1 MRFVSIYTLSNGPI
15 VNPVYA
21 RVAAGTTST
30 PYVAGMPLSSG
41 DLLVIDALTCP
52 ASDVP
57 LGFPALDAGAAL
69 LLLDAGDDHKKAL
82 AGNIGFRSHGAS
94 RGYHVAKRRSGS
106 GATRCCISEVGDST
120 APASLYCASGA
131 GNQEQ
136 GTLQPATL
144 QVIYEN
150 QVETQPMTEEDADF
164 FVASL
169 TTAAVATTDAGTP
182 PDGLIWFTWIY
193 SRSHSF
199 TASGSYNSDADLGPP
214 PSRTITANL
223 TYTFQGALNNSTQSG
238 SFQFLGLQERGI
250 YQNNGMASNTDT
262 SCGWTLGS
270 ICPSFSAPASLYWYD
285 SSPSNTN
292 NVSTVTT
299 GSSVTVGFN
308 AGTSGGGGNASYTY
322 SNSVTENIT
331 DWYITQQTS
340 ANWIY
345 AQNTPFDGN
354 TTDPSKINDSRGWNG
369 LIDTSTF
376 PVISTSSLQ
385 FAADCVWKTNTVL
398 TGEISISVVNL
409 MRVDYLMVDKV
420 LGFGNAWA
428 DWWKQS
434 NPSDGFSIDMSV
446 LT

>member
-1 MRFVSIYTLSNGPI
+1 MPIYTLSKAAI
-15 VNPVYA
+15 CNPVYA
-21 RVAAGTTST
+21 RVAADATPT
-30 PYVAGMPLSSG
+30 PYTAGTALSS
-41 DLLVIDALTCP
+41 DDVLVIDALTCP
-52 ASDVP
+52 ATDVP

-82 AGNIGFRSHGAS
+82 AGNIGFRSHGTS
-94 RGYHVAKRRSGS
+94 RGYHVTKRRSGV
-106 GATRCCISEVGDST
+106 GVRCYISEVGDST
-120 APASLYCASGA
+120 APASLYCASGT
-131 GNQEQ
+131 GNKEQ
-136 GTLQPATL
+136 GTLQPATS
-144 QVIYEN
+144 QVVYEN
-150 QVETQPMTEEDADF
+150 QVETQPMTDQDVDF

-169 TTAAVATTDAGTP
+169 KTAAVATSDATTP

-193 SRSHSF
+193 SRPHSF

-214 PSRTITANL
+214 PSRTISTNL

-270 ICPSFSAPASLYWYD
+270 ICPTFNVPGSLYWYQ
-285 SSPSNTN
+285 SEPGNTN

-322 SNSVTENIT
+322 SSSVTENIT
-331 DWYITQQTS
+331 DWYIKQETGTS
-340 ANWIY
+340 WVY

-354 TTDPSKINDSRGWNG
+354 TTDPSEINDSRGWNG

-385 FAADCVWKTNTVL
+385 FAADAVWKTNTVL
-398 TGEISISVVNL
+398 TSEISISVVNL
-409 MRVDYLMVDKV
+409 MRVDYIMVDKV

>member
-1 MRFVSIYTLSNGPI
+1 MPIYTLSNGAI
-15 VNPVYA
+15 TNPVYA
-21 RVAAGTTST
+21 RVAADTTPT
-30 PYVAGMPLSSG
+30 PYTADTALSS
-41 DLLVIDALTCP
+41 DDVLVIDALTCP

-82 AGNIGFRSHGAS
+82 AGHIGFRSHGTS
-94 RGYHVAKRRSGS
+94 RGYRVVKRG
-106 GATRCCISEVGDST
+106 GGGVRCYISEVGDST
-120 APASLYCASGA
+120 APASLYCASGS

-136 GTLQPATL
+136 GTLQPATS
-144 QVIYEN
+144 QVVYEN
-150 QVETQPMTEEDADF
+150 QIETLPMTDEDLDF
-164 FVASL
+164 FVGSL
-169 TTAAVATTDAGTP
+169 KMAAVATDEANTP
-182 PDGLIWFTWIY
+182 PDGLIWYTWIY

-199 TASGSYNSDADLGPP
+199 TASGSYNSEADLGPP
-214 PSRTITANL
+214 PSRTISTNL
-223 TYTFQGALNNSTQSG
+223 TYTFQGALNNATQSG

-250 YQNNGMASNTDT
+250 YQNNGMASKTDT

-270 ICPSFSAPASLYWYD
+270 ICPTFNPPASLYWYQ
-285 SSPSNTN
+285 STPSNTN
-292 NVSTVTT
+292 DVSTVTT

-308 AGTSGGGGNASYTY
+308 AGTGGAGGNASYTY

-331 DWYITQQTS
+331 DWYITQQTA

-354 TTDPSKINDSRGWNG
+354 TTDPSQINDSRGWNG

-385 FAADCVWKTNTVL
+385 FAADAVWKTNSVL

-409 MRVDYLMVDKV
+409 MRVDYIMVDKV

-434 NPSDGFSIDMSV
+434 NPSDVFSIDMSV

>member
-1 MRFVSIYTLSNGPI
+1 MPIYTLSNAAI
-15 VNPVYA
+15 SNPVYA
-21 RVAAGTTST
+21 RVAANATPT
-30 PYVAGMPLSSG
+30 PYTAGTALSS
-41 DLLVIDALTCP
+41 DDVLVIDALTCP
-52 ASDVP
+52 ATDVP

-82 AGNIGFRSHGAS
+82 AGNIGFRSHGTS
-94 RGYHVAKRRSGS
+94 RGYHVTKRRSGS
-106 GATRCCISEVGDST
+106 GVRCYISEVGDST
-120 APASLYCASGA
+120 APASLYCASGT
-131 GNQEQ
+131 GNKEQ
-136 GTLQPATL
+136 GTLQPATS
-144 QVIYEN
+144 QVVYEN
-150 QVETQPMTEEDADF
+150 QVETQPMTDQDVDF

-169 TTAAVATTDAGTP
+169 KTAAVATSDANSP

-193 SRSHSF
+193 SRPHSF

-214 PSRTITANL
+214 PSRTISTNL

-238 SFQFLGLQERGI
+238 PFQFLGLQERGI

-270 ICPSFSAPASLYWYD
+270 ICPTFNVPGSLYWYQ
-285 SSPSNTN
+285 SQPGNTN
-292 NVSTVTT
+292 DVSTVTT

-331 DWYITQQTS
+331 DWYIKQQTGTS
-340 ANWIY
+340 WIY

-354 TTDPSKINDSRGWNG
+354 TTDPSEINDSRGWNG

-385 FAADCVWKTNTVL
+385 FAANAVWKTNTVL

-409 MRVDYLMVDKV
+409 MRVDYIMVDKV
-420 LGFGNAWA
+420 LGLGNAWA